1 MQRVRA
7 VLTAGAV
14 LFVMFLAVFVRV
26 PHYTADQPADL
37 IDRDGLPYFS
47 EMDAYYHVRMADE
60 VAENGVYGLTVNE
73 NGERWDPLRYAPDG
87 KTARYHE
94 GIVRVSVALWRFLRH
109 FSRVDLHTVDYYLSC
124 LFAALTVP
132 VLFLFG
138 KCTTCAALSVPALS
152 GKSSAAVS
160 AGSQSAEDAHS
171 VHPDSAGE
179 KPGHPAAGGGL
190 SGNPSVPHSFPADP
204 PAVHRSLAS
213 LSAVSTLAGLLAAVL
228 AVCAPAFVER
238 TMAGTFDTDMAQI
251 LLASLLLFLMAQTLL
266 SGSYIRAAVCAVGMA
281 AVTGAYTLFWSRGL
295 AFAGIAFLGG
305 GLYLLGAFIFGRK
318 RADRVNSLPLLSC
331 RDAGGD
337 KAGLLS
343 RRDTEKKHLKAA
355 CFGYILC
362 LFLMLTGIL
371 ILQGPSYIRFFM
383 QSLSYV
389 STEDVVS
396 GMPNRYSSI
405 AEMQVPPFAP
415 GQISQWF
422 AGYFPGEQ
430 MTIVTGVGGIAALLA
445 AIVGLGILFAG
456 ASLSRKSDP
465 EAASPAGASSN
476 DAFPAESDPE
486 AASPAESSSND
497 AFLAGSSP
505 EAAFPA
511 KSIPNDTSSSEA
523 GAKSGRPAVWFFL
536 LLLWFEACLYAAFK
550 GERFIMHLAAP
561 AGILAGVAAGLA
573 ICRILTWRRRRDAFA
588 KTMGVAAVV
597 ILCMLLIL
605 PSVSGSYRLGS
616 RYGGLV
622 SDCAESTADWIA
634 ANARSENA
642 VVQDERSPRG
652 RGAGFPKDAV
662 IVSWWD
668 LGYYY
673 EYEAG
678 IPVLWDGGSQDEIRS
693 ILVGRALTTRDFY
706 QSSELLKML
715 ATSGNR
721 VAWRLNGRLGQKEGF
736 GALWELSAMSRAEAE
751 AALNGTYGFLPE
763 EADEISS
770 MIHPEKSPE
779 IYLVITE
786 RMMQVLGWI
795 EYYGN
800 WDFSGEA
807 PIPLDPSYL
816 ASPEKEEGSAGSDRS
831 AEDIMTEREQE
842 VIWQLYFQE
851 NVSPRFRQVFETED
865 GMDRA
870 CVLVVE

>member
-1 MQRVRA
+1 
-7 VLTAGAV
+7 
-14 LFVMFLAVFVRV
+14 MFLAVFVRV

-94 GIVRVSVALWRFLRH
+94 GIVRVSVALWRLLRH
-109 FSRVDLHTVDYYLSC
+109 FSRVDLHKVDYYLSC

-132 VLFLFG
+132 VLYLFG
-138 KCTTCAALSVPALS
+138 KCTTYAALSVLSLS
-152 GKSSAAVS
+152 GKSSAA
-160 AGSQSAEDAHS
+160 APTGSQSAETAQS
-171 VHPDSAGE
+171 VSDSAGE
-179 KPGHPAAGGGL
+179 QPGHPEAGGGL
-190 SGNPSVPHSFPADP
+190 SGSLSVPSAFPDNP

-213 LSAVSTLAGLLAAVL
+213 LSAASTLSGLLAAVL

-266 SGSYIRAAVCAVGMA
+266 SESYIRAAVCAVGMA

-305 GLYLLGAFIFGRK
+305 GLYLSGAFLFGRK
-318 RADRVNSLPLLSC
+318 ET
-331 RDAGGD
+331 
-337 KAGLLS
+337 K
-343 RRDTEKKHLKAA
+343 RRNAWKKHLKAA
-355 CFGYILC
+355 CFGYVLC
-362 LFLMLTGIL
+362 LLLMLTGL
-371 ILQGPSYIRFFM
+371 MVLQGPSYIRSFL

-396 GMPNRYSSI
+396 GMPNRYTGI

-422 AGYFPGEQ
+422 AGYFPGQQ
-430 MTIVTGVGGIAALLA
+430 MTIVAGVGGMAALFA

-456 ASLSRKSDP
+456 TSLSRDSNPD
-465 EAASPAGASSN
+465 AASQ
-476 DAFPAESDPE
+476 AEADPGDP
-486 AASPAESSSND
+486 SPAK
-497 AFLAGSSP
+497 AGSN
-505 EAAFPA
+505 AAYP
-511 KSIPNDTSSSEA
+511 SEA
-523 GAKSGRPAVWFFL
+523 GAEGGRPAVWFLL
-536 LLLWFEACLYAAFK
+536 LLLWFGACLYAVFK

-561 AGILAGVAAGLA
+561 AGILAGAAAGIA
-573 ICRILTWRRRRDAFA
+573 VHWIFIWGRRRGAFA
-588 KTMGVAAVV
+588 KAVGTASAV
-597 ILCMLLIL
+597 ILCMLLVV
-605 PSVSGSYRLGS
+605 PSVSGSYRIGS
-616 RYGGLV
+616 GYGGLV
-622 SDCAESTADWIA
+622 SDCAENTADWIA
-634 ANARSENA
+634 ANVRSGNA
-642 VVQDERSPRG
+642 VTQDGRSPHG
-652 RGAGFPKDAV
+652 RGANARKDDAV
-662 IVSWWD
+662 IVSRWD

-673 EYEAG
+673 EYKAG

-693 ILVGRALTTRDFY
+693 ILVGRALTGRDFY
-706 QSSELLKML
+706 QSRELLKML

-736 GALWELSAMSRAEAE
+736 AALWKLAAMGREE
-751 AALNGTYGFLPE
+751 AADALSETYGFSPE
-763 EADEISS
+763 EAAEIAA
-770 MIHPEKSPE
+770 MIHPETSPE

-816 ASPEKEEGSAGSDRS
+816 APPEGKGGSAEQGADSGEDVM
-831 AEDIMTEREQE
+831 AERKQE
-842 VIWQLYFQE
+842 VIWRLYFQE
-851 NVSPRFRQVFETED
+851 SESRYFRRVYEAED
-865 GMDRA
+865 GIDRA
-870 CVLVVE
+870 AVFVVA